1 MNIKI
6 SPSMLS
12 CDFSRMAE
20 ESKAM
25 EAAGAD
31 WLHLDVM
38 DGHFVPNLT
47 FGAPVIKCLRKTTD
61 MFLDVHLMIAQP
73 ERYIEDFIAAG
84 ADMLVFH
91 LESECEPAALIEK
104 IKASGKKAGI
114 SIKPGTP
121 VGQVMPYLEMLDMV
135 LVMTVEPGFGGQSFM
150 KDMMDKVTQL
160 RQAAPH
166 LDIQVDGG
174 IDNVTIHTAA
184 AAGANVFVAGSYL
197 FKQKNYAEGVRLLR
211 TAAQESFPTTEA

>member
-20 ESKAM
+20 ECRAM

-47 FGAPVIKCLRKTTD
+47 FGAPVIKCLRKATG
-61 MFLDVHLMIAQP
+61 MFLDVHLMISHP
-73 ERYIEDFIAAG
+73 EQYVQDFIAAG

-91 LESECEPAALIEK
+91 LESQCDPLALIETIHK
-104 IKASGKKAGI
+104 SGRKAGI
-114 SIKPGTP
+114 AIKPGTP
-121 VGQVMPYLEMLDMV
+121 AEAALPYLDKVDMA

-150 KDMMDKVTQL
+150 ADMMDKVSRL
-160 RQAAPH
+160 RKAAPF

-174 IDNVTIHTAA
+174 IDNNTVSTAA
-184 AAGANVFVAGSYL
+184 AAGSNVFVAGSYL
-197 FKQKNYAEGVRLLR
+197 FKQEDYSHGVSLLR
-211 TAAQESFPTTEA
+211 SAAKKAFSSQQR